1 MISCDYH
8 IHTQLSGCAD
18 NDLNIEKIIQLQ
30 EKNNIKSI
38 GITDHDYSYQSK
50 IKRIKAAQQTI
61 KETDS
66 SIEVNF
72 GVESQML
79 EYQVTSISIRLA
91 SYFDYVLMA
100 PNHYHL
106 RGVAQP
112 RSFRDPRRVALHEI
126 YMFEA
131 AIACPITDAVVHPF
145 LLSPEVFKFSSEE
158 LAAFGQEMMH
168 NVEQKRLIYQL
179 DLASQRGIGIEIS
192 PKMVRY
198 NQRHLVEFY
207 QLCLERDV
215 KLLIGSD
222 AHNVKQL
229 EEISLLAPILEE
241 LGVVERHLW
250 HPRDSIYSLIS
261 E

>member
-1 MISCDYH
+1 MLSCDYH

-18 NDLNIEKIIQLQ
+18 NEFSIEKIIQLQ
-30 EKNNIKSI
+30 QERGIEAI

-50 IKRIKAAQQTI
+50 VKRIQAAREAIKKA
-61 KETDS
+61 DP
-66 SIEVNF
+66 SIEVHF

-79 EYQVTSISIRLA
+79 EYQVTSINIRLA

-145 LLSPEVFKFSSEE
+145 LLSPDVFQFSTEE
-158 LAAFGQEMMH
+158 LIAFAQEMMR
-168 NVEQKRLIYQL
+168 NIEQKRLIYQL
-179 DLASQRGIGIEIS
+179 DLASQRGLGIEIS

-198 NQRHLVEFY
+198 NQHHLIEFY

-222 AHNVKQL
+222 AHNTKQL
-229 EEISLLAPILEE
+229 EELSLLTPILEE
-241 LGVVERHLW
+241 LGITDEHLW
-250 HPRDSIYSLIS
+250 HPR

>member
-1 MISCDYH
+1 MYSCDYH

-18 NDLNIEKIIQLQ
+18 NEFSIEKIIQIQQ
-30 EKNNIKSI
+30 ERSIEAI

-50 IKRIKAAQQTI
+50 VKTIQAAQEAI
-61 KETDS
+61 KKAEP
-66 SIEVNF
+66 SIKVHF

-131 AIACPITDAVVHPF
+131 AVACPITDAIVHPF
-145 LLSPEVFKFSSEE
+145 LLSPDVFRFSTEE
-158 LAAFGQEMMH
+158 LTAFGQEMMR
-168 NVEQKRLIYQL
+168 NIEQKRLIYQL
-179 DLASQRGIGIEIS
+179 DLISQRGLGVEIS

-198 NQRHLVEFY
+198 NQLHLVEFY

-222 AHNVKQL
+222 AHNLKQL
-229 EEISLLAPILEE
+229 EDLSLLAPIIEE
-241 LGVVERHLW
+241 LGVTEEHLW
-250 HPRDSIYSLIS
+250 HPKGVFS
-261 E
+261 

>member
-1 MISCDYH
+1 MIRCDYH

-18 NDLNIEKIIQLQ
+18 NDLRIEKIIEIQQ
-30 EKNNIKSI
+30 QKDMKVI

-50 IKRIKAAQQTI
+50 VEKIKAAQQAI
-61 KETDS
+61 KEVDP
-66 SIEVNF
+66 SIEVYF

-79 EYQVTSISIRLA
+79 EYQVTSITIPLA

-106 RGVAQP
+106 RGVARP

-145 LLSPEVFKFSSEE
+145 LLAPDVFQFSSEE
-158 LAAFGQEMMH
+158 LAAFGQEMMR
-168 NVEQKRLIYQL
+168 NIEQKRLLYQL

-198 NQRHLVEFY
+198 NQRHLVAFY
-207 QLCLERDV
+207 ELCLERDV

-229 EEISLLAPILEE
+229 EEISLLIPILEE
-241 LGVVERHLW
+241 LGVVEGQLW
-250 HPRDSIYSLIS
+250 HPKDRML
-261 E
+261 

>member
-1 MISCDYH
+1 MFSCDYH

-18 NDLNIEKIIQLQ
+18 NEFSIEKIIQFQQ
-30 EKNNIKSI
+30 EHGIEAI

-50 IKRIKAAQQTI
+50 VKRIHAAREAI
-61 KETDS
+61 KTVAPA
-66 SIEVNF
+66 IKVHL

-79 EYQVTSISIRLA
+79 EYRVTSIKIGLA

-145 LLSPEVFKFSSEE
+145 LLSPDVFQFSTEE
-158 LAAFGQEMMH
+158 LAAFGQEMMR
-168 NVEQKRLIYQL
+168 NIEQKRLIYQL
-179 DLASQRGIGIEIS
+179 DLASQRGLGIEIS

-198 NQRHLVEFY
+198 NQLHLVEFY

-229 EEISLLAPILEE
+229 EELSLLAPILEE
-241 LGVVERHLW
+241 LGITEEHLW
-250 HPRDSIYSLIS
+250 HPKA
-261 E
+261 

>member
-1 MISCDYH
+1 MYSCDYH

-18 NDLNIEKIIQLQ
+18 NEFNIEKIIQLQ
-30 EKNNIKSI
+30 KIRGVESI

-50 IKRIKAAQQTI
+50 IKTIQAAHQAIKAA
-61 KETDS
+61 EP
-66 SIEVNF
+66 SIEVHF
-72 GVESQML
+72 GVEAQML

-112 RSFRDPRRVALHEI
+112 RNFRDPRRVALHEI

-131 AIACPITDAVVHPF
+131 AVACPITDAIVHPF
-145 LLSPEVFKFSSEE
+145 LLSPNVFQFSKEE
-158 LAAFGQEMMH
+158 LSAFGQEMMR
-168 NVEQKRLIYQL
+168 NIEQKRLIYQL
-179 DLASQRGIGIEIS
+179 DLISQRGLGVEIS

-198 NQRHLVEFY
+198 NQQHLIEFY
-207 QLCLERDV
+207 QLCMERDV

-222 AHNVKQL
+222 AHNAKQM
-229 EEISLLAPILEE
+229 EELSLLVPILED
-241 LGVVERHLW
+241 LGVTEEHLW
-250 HPRDSIYSLIS
+250 HPTSPL
-261 E
+261 

>member
-1 MISCDYH
+1 MFSCDYH
-8 IHTQLSGCAD
+8 IHTQLSGCAN
-18 NDLNIEKIIQLQ
+18 NDLSVEKIIQIQ
-30 EKNNIKSI
+30 QIRGTERI

-50 IKRIKAAQQTI
+50 IKTIQAARQVIKAA
-61 KETDS
+61 EP
-66 SIEVNF
+66 SIEVHF

-79 EYQVTSISIRLA
+79 EYQSTSINIRLA

-106 RGVAQP
+106 RGVSQP

-131 AIACPITDAVVHPF
+131 AVACPITDAIVHPF
-145 LLSPEVFKFSSEE
+145 LISPDVFQFSNEEV
-158 LAAFGQEMMH
+158 AAFGQEMMR
-168 NVEQKRLIYQL
+168 NIEQKRLIYQL
-179 DLASQRGIGIEIS
+179 DLVSQRGLGVEIS

-222 AHNVKQL
+222 AHSTKQM
-229 EEISLLAPILEE
+229 EEISLLDPILEE
-241 LGVVERHLW
+241 LGITEKNLW
-250 HPRDSIYSLIS
+250 HPTNKI
-261 E
+261 

>member
-1 MISCDYH
+1 MFSCDYH

-18 NDLNIEKIIQLQ
+18 NEFSIEKIIQIQQ
-30 EKNNIKSI
+30 ERDIEAI

-50 IKRIKAAQQTI
+50 VKRIQAAREAI
-61 KETDS
+61 KKTDP
-66 SIEVNF
+66 SIEVHF

-79 EYQVTSISIRLA
+79 EYQVTSINIRLA

-131 AIACPITDAVVHPF
+131 AIDCPITDAVVHPF
-145 LLSPEVFKFSSEE
+145 LLSPDVFQFSTDE
-158 LAAFGQEMMH
+158 LTAFAQEMMR
-168 NVEQKRLIYQL
+168 NIEQKRLIYQL
-179 DLASQRGIGIEIS
+179 DLASQRGLGIEIS

-198 NQRHLVEFY
+198 NQHHLIEFY

-222 AHNVKQL
+222 AHNTKQL
-229 EEISLLAPILEE
+229 EELSLLTPILEE
-241 LGVVERHLW
+241 LGIRDEHLW
-250 HPRDSIYSLIS
+250 HPR

>member
-1 MISCDYH
+1 MFSCDYH

-18 NDLNIEKIIQLQ
+18 NEFSIEKIIQLQ
-30 EKNNIKSI
+30 QERGTEAI

-50 IKRIKAAQQTI
+50 IKKIQAAREAIKQT
-61 KETDS
+61 DA
-66 SIEVNF
+66 SIEVHF

-79 EYQVTSISIRLA
+79 EYQVTSINIRLA

-131 AIACPITDAVVHPF
+131 AVACPITDAIVHPF
-145 LLSPEVFKFSSEE
+145 LLSPDVFRFSTEE
-158 LAAFGQEMMH
+158 LTAFGQEMMR
-168 NVEQKRLIYQL
+168 NIEQKRLIYQL
-179 DLASQRGIGIEIS
+179 DLISQRGLGVEIS

-198 NQRHLVEFY
+198 NQLHLVEFY

-222 AHNVKQL
+222 AHSTKQL
-229 EEISLLAPILEE
+229 GELSLLEPILKE
-241 LGVVERHLW
+241 LGITEERLW
-250 HPRDSIYSLIS
+250 HPKTL
-261 E
+261 

>member
-1 MISCDYH
+1 MYSCDYH

-18 NDLNIEKIIQLQ
+18 NDLSIEKIIQLQ
-30 EKNNIKSI
+30 QIRGTESI

-50 IKRIKAAQQTI
+50 IKTIQAVHQTIKAA
-61 KETDS
+61 ES
-66 SIEVNF
+66 SIEVYF

-79 EYQVTSISIRLA
+79 EYQVTSITIRLA

-112 RSFRDPRRVALHEI
+112 RNFRDPRRVALHEI

-131 AIACPITDAVVHPF
+131 AVACPITDAIVHPF
-145 LLSPEVFKFSSEE
+145 LLSPNVFQFSKEE
-158 LAAFGQEMMH
+158 LSAFGQEMMR
-168 NVEQKRLIYQL
+168 NIEQKRLIYQL
-179 DLASQRGIGIEIS
+179 DLISQRGLGVEIS

-198 NQRHLVEFY
+198 NQLHLIEFY
-207 QLCLERDV
+207 KLCIERDV

-222 AHNVKQL
+222 AHNTKQL
-229 EEISLLAPILEE
+229 EELSLLTPILED
-241 LGVVERHLW
+241 LGVTEEHLW
-250 HPRDSIYSLIS
+250 HPNKPI
-261 E
+261 